1 MNLSPKFL
9 REFDIQFS
17 SLKDGMHEFQ
27 FELTK
32 SFFDTFEFSELIQA
46 NVQAFVTLDKRSTM
60 LIFKFNFSGNLIAPC
75 DRCFDPYEFTI
86 EHDDQLIVKF
96 SDTEDFD
103 GEIVV
108 IPESEYKFNIAQYLY
123 EFSRL
128 AIPLKL
134 AHNPE
139 ECNTEVLENLVGEA
153 EDFSDQDYDLEDSNE
168 EQEQDSSEQ
177 EIDPRWAS
185 LKNLKL
191 D

>member
-1 MNLSPKFL
+1 MNLSSKFL

-17 SLKDGMHEFQ
+17 SLKDGSHDFK

-32 SFFDTFEFSELIQA
+32 SFFDAFDFTELIQA
-46 NVQAFVTLDKRSTM
+46 NVDAFVTLDKRTTM
-60 LIFKFNFSGNLIAPC
+60 LIFKFDFSGSLIAPC
-75 DRCFDPYEFTI
+75 DRCFDPYEFNI
-86 EHDDQLIVKF
+86 EHSDQLIVKF
-96 SDTEDFD
+96 SDTEDYD

-108 IPESEYKFNIAQYLY
+108 IPEAEYKFNIAQYLY

-134 AHNPE
+134 AHDTN
-139 ECNTEVLENLVGEA
+139 ECNTEVLENLIGEA
-153 EDFSDQDYDLEDSNE
+153 DDFSDSDYELDDTD
-168 EQEQDSSEQ
+168 EQPNQDSSNQ

>member
-32 SFFDTFEFSELIQA
+32 SFFDAFDFTELIQA
-46 NVQAFVTLDKRSTM
+46 NVQALVTLDKRTTM
-60 LIFKFNFSGNLIAPC
+60 LLFKFDFSGSLIAPC

-86 EHDDQLIVKF
+86 EHADQLIVKF
-96 SDTEDFD
+96 SDTEDYD
-103 GEIVV
+103 GEIAV

-134 AHNPE
+134 AHEPE
-139 ECNTEVLENLVGEA
+139 DCNEEVLENLVGEA
-153 EDFSDQDYDLEDSNE
+153 EDFSDSEYELDESDE
-168 EQEQDSSEQ
+168 EPNQDSSNQ